1 MDGLAAAGFVFG
13 LMGVVAFVRLEKL
26 VKTLKEKG
34 VLDDD
39 YKDELKTLKR
49 LIKFTVITPL

>member
-13 LMGVVAFVRLEKL
+13 IMGMGAFVRLEKL
-26 VKTLKEKG
+26 IKTLKEKG

-39 YKDELKTLKR
+39 YKDE
-49 LIKFTVITPL
+49 